1 MLTQRPP
8 TIDPQA
14 ASHWQQ
20 QAPSPSP
27 WLHEEV
33 GRHMEERL
41 AWIKRQPTAWA
52 HWEPVNGGLQTH
64 QLIVRRYPQATCH
77 VTEFTPERAS
87 YAQARLRKPWWTLAG
102 WKRGPARFDIPP
114 ESSVQMLWS
123 NMALHMAADPQALI
137 GQWHRALKVDG
148 FVMFSCLGPDTL
160 SGLREVYRAKAW
172 PAPTHQFT
180 DMHDWGDMLV
190 QAGFAEPVMD
200 MERITLSFAT
210 AERLLEELR
219 GLGRNL
225 QPQRFAALRGRQWR
239 RELLDELGRRPLQL
253 EFEVIYGHAFKPSP
267 RLSVRPETVLSLAQ
281 MRDTLR
287 PAKSRPAG
295 G

>member
-33 GRHMEERL
+33 GRRMEERL

-52 HWEPVNGGLQTH
+52 HWQPVNGGLQTH
-64 QLIVRRYPQATCH
+64 QLIARRYPQATCH

-102 WKRGPARFDIPP
+102 WKRGPAPFDIPP
-114 ESSVQMLWS
+114 ESSVQMLWA

-137 GQWHRALKVDG
+137 
-148 FVMFSCLGPDTL
+148 
-160 SGLREVYRAKAW
+160 
-172 PAPTHQFT
+172 
-180 DMHDWGDMLV
+180 
-190 QAGFAEPVMD
+190 
-200 MERITLSFAT
+200 
-210 AERLLEELR
+210 
-219 GLGRNL
+219 
-225 QPQRFAALRGRQWR
+225 
-239 RELLDELGRRPLQL
+239 
-253 EFEVIYGHAFKPSP
+253 
-267 RLSVRPETVLSLAQ
+267 
-281 MRDTLR
+281 
-287 PAKSRPAG
+287 
-295 G
+295 